1 MVHDSNMILTLYQL
15 PHIYV
20 SRVYPPGYAFVRA
33 QFHFGYSIFAIFGLP
48 SPAVASVHRLTLV
61 AECITI
67 LFDRKN
73 IDFLSRSLCR
83 NGMVELFGVW
93 NSVVGFFI
101 RPAPLS
107 AAFMRY
113 FCVFRFRVSLA
124 QISIINYFKPTIKW
138 IDRYGEQNTNLLW
151 TDKNFKGWTA
161 VVW

>member
-1 MVHDSNMILTLYQL
+1 MRTTVKKNKKYYTRFTCYPIISIDLFMVHDSNMILTLYQL

-83 NGMVELFGVW
+83 NGMVELFGV
-93 NSVVGFFI
+93 
-101 RPAPLS
+101 
-107 AAFMRY
+107 
-113 FCVFRFRVSLA
+113 
-124 QISIINYFKPTIKW
+124 
-138 IDRYGEQNTNLLW
+138 
-151 TDKNFKGWTA
+151 
-161 VVW
+161 